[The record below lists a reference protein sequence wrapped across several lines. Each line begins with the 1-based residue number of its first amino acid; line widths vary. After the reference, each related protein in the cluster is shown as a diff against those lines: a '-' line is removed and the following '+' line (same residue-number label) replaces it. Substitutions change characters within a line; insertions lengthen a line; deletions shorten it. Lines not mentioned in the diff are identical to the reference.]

1 MFYVCVEDKCVPHI
15 LEIKNI
21 INIINMNKF
30 YITLLL
36 FCCLSLSSLYAEGD
50 YTLYGK
56 ITCSGV
62 GVPDVVVSDGYNFT
76 QTDESGYYYLNS
88 DKKNGYVFYVIPSG
102 YMPYTG
108 ASSETADKIFPPFW
122 QAVNYP
128 NTPTKV
134 EKHDFK
140 LKVENNEN
148 HIMFFQAD
156 PQVGNRSDNNDY
168 NQYITSYFPRTKQE
182 IAAAGSTP
190 IYTTVLGDL
199 SWDYYW
205 YYKSY
210 DIASYRGTLINN
222 YYSFKMRHFSV
233 MGNHDH
239 DGATPEGSDTD
250 FASSSRFRQI
260 MGPNCYSYNI
270 GKLHYIVLDDIIY
283 KNTYT
288 EGASYVKGIV
298 GDRDYT
304 QAFADDQLAWLEK
317 DLSYVSKDA
326 TIMLSVHCPLWGI
339 NTSFNPYAF
348 LSNNTTQ
355 KACNLLK
362 DFKAVHIFSG
372 HRHNTYNI
380 EPSNYGFNNMYEHT
394 LGAVGGN
401 LWWSG
406 YYSGHPN
413 CNDGTPG
420 GWQIF
425 YINGDTITWQF
436 HDLENNGNAQFRVVD
451 GNTLREFYKN
461 NTTLQEIRKAY
472 TTRQDYSTLEDN
484 VVLVNVFNYDPK
496 WQVQMFE
503 GSKELTV
510 TRWRCEDV
518 YHTMTYD
525 IPRFEDKGQYT
536 TDNATNW
543 NLHTFKAIASSSN
556 SSITV
561 KVTDRFGNVY
571 QKTVTRPIPCTIEAL
586 AAGNEEMILTGVQKR
601 MNALGQTSV
610 YSHNGK
616 IYVNSDVEG
625 EVKITNVN
633 GMSRIHKLNVGQ
645 NTYPV
650 TKGIYIVTVNDEN
663 TKLYVK

>member
-1 MFYVCVEDKCVPHI
+1 
-15 LEIKNI
+15 
-21 INIINMNKF
+21 MNKF
-30 YITLLL
+30 YVTLLFCTLLGITLLH
-36 FCCLSLSSLYAEGD
+36 AED
-50 YTLYGK
+50 EYNVYGK

-62 GVPDVVVSDGYNFT
+62 GVKDVVVSDGYNFT
-76 QTDESGYYYLNS
+76 QTDAEGNYYINT
-88 DKKNGYVFYVIPSG
+88 DKKNGYIFYVIPSG
-102 YMPYTG
+102 YMPYTS

-122 QAVNYP
+122 QAMKFP
-128 NTPTKV
+128 NTPSKV

-156 PQVGNRSDNNDY
+156 PQVGNRSDDNDY
-168 NQYITSYFPRTKQE
+168 NQYTTTYFPRTKQE

-205 YYKSY
+205 YYKNY
-210 DIASYRGTLINN
+210 DIASYKATLINN
-222 YYSFKMRHFSV
+222 YNSFKMRHFAV

-239 DGATPEGSDTD
+239 DGATPQSDNTD
-250 FASSSRFRQI
+250 FAASARFRQI

-270 GKLHYIVLDDIIY
+270 GKIHYVVLDDIIY
-283 KNTYT
+283 KNTRT
-288 EGASYVKGIV
+288 EGASYVTGIV

-317 DLSYVSKDA
+317 DLSYVPKDA
-326 TIMLSVHCPLWGI
+326 TIILSVHCPLWGL
-339 NTSFNPYAF
+339 NASFVPNVI

-355 KACNLLK
+355 KACNLMK
-362 DFKAVHIFSG
+362 DFKAVHILSG

-380 EPSNYGFNNMYEHT
+380 EPTNYGFNNIFEHT

-401 LWWSG
+401 LWWAG
-406 YYSGHPN
+406 YYSGHTN

-420 GWQIF
+420 GWQMF

-451 GNTLREFYKN
+451 GNTLREFYKTN
-461 NTTLQEIRKAY
+461 ATIQSIRK
-472 TTRQDYSTLEDN
+472 TFTSRQDYSTLEDN
-484 VVLVNVFNYDPK
+484 VILVNVFNYDPK
-496 WQVQMFE
+496 WKVQMFE

-518 YHTMTYD
+518 YHTLTYD
-525 IPRFEDKGQYT
+525 IPRFEAKGTYT

-543 NLHTFKAIASSSN
+543 NLHSFRAVASSPT

-561 KVTDRFGNVY
+561 KVTDRFGNIY

-586 AAGNEEMILTGVQKR
+586 TAGNEEMILTDIQKR
-601 MNALGQTSV
+601 MNALGQTNI
-610 YSHNGK
+610 YSNNCS
-616 IYVNSDVEG
+616 ICVESASEG

-633 GMSRIHKLNVGQ
+633 GMTSTHKLQ
-645 NTYPV
+645 NGHNTFPV
-650 TKGIYIVTVNDEN
+650 QKGIYIVTVNNES
-663 TKLYVK
+663 TKLFVK